1 MGVRLDKLL
10 GKSPFGH
17 VQDMM
22 RLTNKVTYLIPKLFM
37 ALESQD
43 LEKTLELSKQVSE
56 MEGEIDDVK
65 HKIRQ
70 IVSESLFFPFPKRD
84 FLELIFS
91 MDSISDRS
99 EKLAKLFTVR
109 PLHYPDELKP
119 KIQEVLETVEKL
131 REYLSNILL
140 DELPGLVEASFRGPE
155 AKAVAQ
161 MVHGISEKAHELEE
175 VSHEAMVTIFQP
187 GSGLEPTEV
196 ILWNKIIERLES
208 VGLAFEKTATILRML
223 MEK

>member
-1 MGVRLDKLL
+1 MGIRLDKLL

-17 VQDMM
+17 VQEMM
-22 RLTNKVTYLIPKLFM
+22 RLTNKVTYLLPKLFQ
-37 ALESQD
+37 AIKVGD
-43 LEKTLELSKQVSE
+43 LETTRSLSKEISE
-56 MEGEIDDVK
+56 IEGQIDEVK
-65 HKIRQ
+65 HLIRQ

-91 MDSISDRS
+91 MDSISDRT

-109 PLHYPDELKP
+109 YLGYPETLEHQIEP
-119 KIQEVLETVEKL
+119 VLETVDKL

-155 AKAVAQ
+155 AKAVSQ
-161 MVHGISEKAHELEE
+161 MVQGISQKAHELEE
-175 VSHEAMVTIFQP
+175 ASHEAMVTIFQP
-187 GSGLEPTEV
+187 NTGLEPTEV
-196 ILWNKIIERLES
+196 ILWNKIIDKLEA
-208 VGLAFEKTATILRML
+208 VGLSFEKTATILRML